1 MAKHKTL
8 VSVVHNT
15 VHSFASL
22 MNYVGDDYVL
32 GHIVQAAW
40 ATGATELRVDLMTGA
55 TNASPLL
62 VPEVRYSVARAVEWF
77 PDHVA
82 RSKSSLDFIAEA
94 ELLVRVDPNTR
105 RPSPHPGLL
114 ESPFICSAR
123 ITDDRG
129 KVYLHEI
136 RDWWYPEKVPPTPA
150 IRWNSPGKKLLLS
163 VGVMIAALPYVHLS
177 HWAAGGSLVA
187 FLLSILFC
195 MDLATELRA
204 AENPSTLQRVLGIL
218 LSTPKVLFGLCAVGF
233 GIALAAWIL
242 YNVFGE
248 RQVEFEMQDWTS
260 VAIVPVMIG
269 VGIHWIVGPFRRQPG

>member
-1 MAKHKTL
+1 MAKRKTL
-8 VSVVHNT
+8 TSAAHNT
-15 VHSFASL
+15 AHSFASL

-40 ATGATELRVDLMTGA
+40 ATGATELRVDLLTGA
-55 TNASPLL
+55 TNKSPLL
-62 VPEVRYSVARAVEWF
+62 VPEVRDSVARTVEWF
-77 PDHVA
+77 PAHVA
-82 RSKSSLDFIAEA
+82 NSSSSMDFVAEA

-114 ESPFICSAR
+114 ESPFTCSAR

-129 KVYLHEI
+129 KVYLYEI
-136 RDWWYPEKVPPTPA
+136 RDWWYPEKVPPAPA

-163 VGVMIAALPYVHLS
+163 LGVMIAALPFVHLS

-204 AENPSTLQRVLGIL
+204 AENPSTLQRILGIL

-242 YNVFGE
+242 YNLFGE
-248 RQVEFEMQDWTS
+248 RQAEFEMQDWTS

-269 VGIHWIVGPFRRQPG
+269 VGIHWIVGPFRRQAG